1 MVSKVT
7 PDTMLSASRLPAVM
21 GLSKYR
27 SANDELIYS
36 INALQGGEREDI
48 SNESMDWGNQL
59 EPLILKEA
67 ARRLELADLVLD
79 HPEPRFHDA
88 LPLCCSLDGTG
99 MGTGQVISTDTE
111 KGIYVVGQDSIVL
124 DGMGVLEAK
133 LTAVKA
139 EDSPPLW
146 RGPVQL
152 QAQMDIVKAKWGCV
166 ATLYQGTELR
176 LFLFAPH
183 EDTLDAI
190 DRACTV
196 FQKKLDFWKE
206 TGGIDYYAP
215 QDSKDADR
223 VWPKAVEELEPLPLG
238 HSVGEWAQKIL
249 ANKEQMARL
258 QSEIDKHETKI
269 KELMKDNGMAIAG
282 DYQIKWGMRSY
293 CAQPEKVVPAK
304 PAYVIRQSTLT
315 IKKAS
320 PVNAK

>member
-27 SANDELIYS
+27 SANDELLYS
-36 INALQGGEREDI
+36 IHALQGGVRED
-48 SNESMDWGNQL
+48 STNESMDWGNQL

-67 ARRLELADLVLD
+67 AKRLELSDLVLD
-79 HPEPRFHDA
+79 HPNACFHQA

-99 MGTGQVISTDTE
+99 MGTGQVVTTDPA
-111 KGIYVVGQDSIVL
+111 KGIYVIGQDSITL
-124 DGMGVLEAK
+124 DGLGVLEAK

-139 EDSPPLW
+139 EEVPPLW

-152 QAQMDIVKAKWGCV
+152 QAQMDIVRAKWGCV

-176 LFLFAPH
+176 LFIFAPH

-190 DRACTV
+190 DKACTV

-223 VWPKAVEELEPLPLG
+223 VWPKATEELEPVPLG
-238 HSVGEWAQKIL
+238 HSVGDWAQKIL
-249 ANKEQMARL
+249 ANKEQMALL
-258 QSEIDKHETKI
+258 QAEIDEHETKI

-282 DYQIKWGMRSY
+282 DYLIKWGMRSY
-293 CAQPEKVVPAK
+293 KAQPEKVVPAK
-304 PAYVIRQSTLT
+304 PAYVVRQSTLS

-320 PVNAK
+320 AT

>member
-27 SANDELIYS
+27 SANDELQYS
-36 INALQGGEREDI
+36 IAAMQGQEREDI
-48 SNESMDWGNQL
+48 GNESMDWGNQL
-59 EPLILKEA
+59 EPLILAET
-67 ARRLELADLVLD
+67 ARRLEVFDLVTE
-79 HPEPRFHDA
+79 HPDARFHEA
-88 LPLCCSLDGTG
+88 LPLCCSLDGTAV
-99 MGTGQVISTDTE
+99 GTGQVVFSDPA
-111 KGIYVVGQDSIVL
+111 KGIYVIGQDSIVL

-133 LTAVKA
+133 LTAVKP
-139 EDSPPLW
+139 EDSPPLF

-152 QAQMDIVKAKWGCV
+152 QAQMDIIKAKWGAV

-176 LFLFAPH
+176 IFLFAPH

-206 TGGIDYYAP
+206 TGGIDYYPP

-223 VWPKAVEELEPLPLG
+223 TWPKAEEELEPLPLG
-238 HSVGEWAQKIL
+238 ISAVKWAERIMQ
-249 ANKEQMARL
+249 NKEQVSAL
-258 QSEIDKHETKI
+258 QAEIDEAETQL
-269 KELMKDNGMAIAG
+269 KEMMKDNGMAIAG
-282 DYQIKWGMRSY
+282 DYTIKWGMRSY
-293 CAQPEKVVPAK
+293 KAQPEKVVPAK
-304 PAYVIRQSTLT
+304 PAYVVRQSTLS

-320 PVNAK
+320 AV

>member
-27 SANDELIYS
+27 SANDELLYS
-36 INALQGGEREDI
+36 IHALQGGVRED
-48 SNESMDWGNQL
+48 STNESMDWGNQL

-67 ARRLELADLVLD
+67 AKRLELSDLVLE
-79 HPEPRFHDA
+79 HPNACFHQA

-99 MGTGQVISTDTE
+99 MGTGQVVTTDTA
-111 KGIYVVGQDSIVL
+111 KGIYVIGQDSITL
-124 DGMGVLEAK
+124 DGLGVLEAK

-139 EDSPPLW
+139 EEVPPLW
-146 RGPVQL
+146 RGPIQL
-152 QAQMDIVKAKWGCV
+152 QAQMDIVQAKWGCV

-176 LFLFAPH
+176 LFIFAPH

-190 DRACTV
+190 DKACTV

-223 VWPKAVEELEPLPLG
+223 VWPKATEELEPVPLG
-238 HSVGEWAQKIL
+238 HSVGDWAQKIL
-249 ANKEQMARL
+249 ANKEQMALL
-258 QSEIDKHETKI
+258 QAEIDEHETKI

-282 DYQIKWGMRSY
+282 DYLIKWGMRSY
-293 CAQPEKVVPAK
+293 KAQPEKVVPAK
-304 PAYVIRQSTLT
+304 PAYVVRQSTLS

-320 PVNAK
+320 AT

>member
-27 SANDELIYS
+27 SANDELMYS
-36 INALQGGEREDI
+36 INALQGGDREDI

-59 EPLILKEA
+59 EPLILAET
-67 ARRLELADLVLD
+67 ARRLELLDLVTE
-79 HPEPRFHDA
+79 HPDARFHEA
-88 LPLCCSLDGTG
+88 LPLCCSLDGTAV
-99 MGTGQVISTDTE
+99 GTGQVITSDPV
-111 KGIYVVGQDSIVL
+111 KGIYVIGQDSIVL

-139 EDSPPLW
+139 EDIPPLF

-152 QAQMDIVKAKWGCV
+152 QAQMDIIKAKWGAV

-176 LFLFAPH
+176 IFLFAPH

-206 TGGIDYYAP
+206 TGGIDYYPP

-223 VWPKAVEELEPLPLG
+223 TWPKAEEELEPLPLG
-238 HSVGEWAQKIL
+238 LNAAKWAQRIIDS
-249 ANKEQMARL
+249 KEQMADL
-258 QSEIDKHETKI
+258 QAAIDEAETAL
-269 KELMKDNGMAIAG
+269 KEMMKDNGMAIAG
-282 DYQIKWGMRSY
+282 EYQIKWGMRSY
-293 CAQPEKVVPAK
+293 KAQPEKIVPAK
-304 PAYVIRQSTLT
+304 AAYVVRQSTLT

-320 PVNAK
+320 IV

>member
-27 SANDELIYS
+27 SANDELQYS
-36 INALQGGEREDI
+36 INAMQGGEREDI
-48 SNESMDWGNQL
+48 GNESMDWGNQL
-59 EPLILKEA
+59 EPLILAEA
-67 ARRLELADLVLD
+67 AKRLEVVDLVTE
-79 HPEPRFHDA
+79 HPEARFHEA
-88 LPLCCSLDGTG
+88 LPLCCSLDGTAV
-99 MGTGQVISTDTE
+99 GTGQVIFNDPA
-111 KGIYVVGQDSIVL
+111 KGIYVIGQDSIVL

-139 EDSPPLW
+139 EDIPPLF

-152 QAQMDIVKAKWGCV
+152 QAQMDIIKAKWGAV

-176 LFLFAPH
+176 IFLFAPH

-206 TGGIDYYAP
+206 TGGIDYYPP

-223 VWPKAVEELEPLPLG
+223 TWPKAEEELEPLPLG
-238 HSVGEWAQKIL
+238 IGAAKWAERIM
-249 ANKEQMARL
+249 ANKEQVSAL
-258 QSEIDKHETKI
+258 QAEIDEAETQL
-269 KELMKDNGMAIAG
+269 KEMMKDSGMAIAG

-293 CAQPEKVVPAK
+293 KAQPEKVVPAK
-304 PAYVIRQSTLT
+304 AAYVVRQSTLS

-320 PVNAK
+320 AA

>member
-27 SANDELIYS
+27 SANDELLYS
-36 INALQGGEREDI
+36 IHALQGGVRED
-48 SNESMDWGNQL
+48 STNESMDWGNQL

-67 ARRLELADLVLD
+67 AKRLELSDLVLD
-79 HPEPRFHDA
+79 HPNACFHQA

-99 MGTGQVISTDTE
+99 MGTGQVVTTDPA
-111 KGIYVVGQDSIVL
+111 KGIYVIGQDFITL
-124 DGMGVLEAK
+124 DGLGVLEAK

-139 EDSPPLW
+139 EEVPPLW

-152 QAQMDIVKAKWGCV
+152 QAQMDIVRAKWGCV

-176 LFLFAPH
+176 LFIFAPH

-190 DRACTV
+190 DKACTV

-223 VWPKAVEELEPLPLG
+223 VWPKATEELEPVPLG
-238 HSVGEWAQKIL
+238 HSVGDWAQKIL
-249 ANKEQMARL
+249 ANKEQMALL
-258 QSEIDKHETKI
+258 QAEIDEHETKI

-282 DYQIKWGMRSY
+282 DYLIKWGMRSY
-293 CAQPEKVVPAK
+293 KAQPEKVVPAK
-304 PAYVIRQSTLT
+304 PAYVVRQSTLS

-320 PVNAK
+320 AT